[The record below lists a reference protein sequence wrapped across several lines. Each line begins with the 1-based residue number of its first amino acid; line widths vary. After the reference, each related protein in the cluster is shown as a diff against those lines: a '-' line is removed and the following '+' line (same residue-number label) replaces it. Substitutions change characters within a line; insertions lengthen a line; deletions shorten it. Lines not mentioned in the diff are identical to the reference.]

1 VIGVRAVSRHQ
12 SPIAARHSHR
22 IVSRRSVELAAL
34 FALGAKLACAVLTSG
49 TNDAD
54 AFYNFGR
61 FVREHGLI
69 AQYRATPEFNHTP
82 LTGWFCALAF
92 GAGNGAGFNFLLR
105 LPGILADLAIVRLLL
120 RRHENTGTPPLWAL
134 ALLALSPVNFMVSG
148 FHGNVDPVLAWL
160 LVLAALECERGRAAR
175 CGLWLGLA
183 CNVKIIPLLVAPV
196 FFFHWLARREARP
209 FFFAASAVI
218 LAGWALP
225 LLTIPQTFLRN
236 VLGYSSNWGSWG
248 ITYWLN
254 QTPLPAFAPA
264 GFGGLTGAE
273 LAVMSALKLAIVM
286 AALWLAWRRRALPA
300 AEVWSTLTLVW
311 LVFFVFA
318 PGVGAQYFVWL
329 APFLAV
335 HSARAFALFTATA
348 SVSLFVFYNTI
359 SGGLPW
365 WHGHSTA
372 ESLPRWVAWSNV
384 AWLALAAILAN
395 SLRKSPA
402 TPEP

>member
-1 VIGVRAVSRHQ
+1 MSRLQ
-12 SPIAARHSHR
+12 SAITDYHSR
-22 IVSRRSVELAAL
+22 LTSSRRFVERAAL
-34 FALGAKLACAVLTSG
+34 FALLAKLVCATLTSG

-61 FVREHGLI
+61 YIWEHGLI

-92 GAGNGAGFNFLLR
+92 GIAKGAGFNFLLR
-105 LPGILADLAIVRLLL
+105 LPGIVADFAVVRLLL
-120 RRHENTGTPPLWAL
+120 RRHETTGTPPLWTL
-134 ALLALSPVNFMVSG
+134 ALLALSPVSFMVSG

-160 LVLAALECERGRAAR
+160 LVLATLECERGRPAW

-196 FFFHWLARREARP
+196 FFFHWLARREVRP

-218 LAGWALP
+218 VAGWAAP
-225 LLTIPQTFLRN
+225 LVAIPQTFLRN

-254 QTPLPAFAPA
+254 QTPVSAFAPA
-264 GFGGLTGAE
+264 GFSGLTSAE
-273 LAVMSALKLAIVM
+273 LAVMSALKLVIVI
-286 AALWLAWRRRALPA
+286 AALWLAWRRRVLA
-300 AEVWSTLTLVW
+300 AADVWSTLTLVW

-318 PGVGAQYFVWL
+318 PGIGAQYFVWL

-335 HSARAFALFTATA
+335 HSPRAFAAITAA
-348 SVSLFVFYNTI
+348 VSVFLFVFYNTI

-365 WHGHSTA
+365 WRGLSTG
-372 ESLPRWVAWSNV
+372 ELLPRWVAWSNV
-384 AWLALAAILAN
+384 AWLTLAAILIAQF
-395 SLRKSPA
+395 RRRA
-402 TPEP
+402 EPPKT